1 MNRRLFFIVIV
12 FLTSLAF
19 AEENEP
25 AVLIRGP
32 IIHDGI
38 EFLGVNRITAQYGE
52 YKYQGELIRLYYTA
66 EEIVLSDDWG
76 FYDCKIEGLVQKV
89 GAGKDRII
97 IGYFDG
103 LGWKVFLSVAA
114 DADYICPFISE
125 YIKKQKYFNNIVS
138 ETSGFSFP
146 AILDID

>member
-1 MNRRLFFIVIV
+1 MNKRLLFIVIV
-12 FLTSLAF
+12 FLTSPAF
-19 AEENEP
+19 SEENEP

-52 YKYQGELIRLYYTA
+52 YRYQGDLIRLYYTA

-76 FYDCKIEGLVQKV
+76 FYDCKIDGLVQKS
-89 GAGKDRII
+89 GAGKERVI
-97 IGYFDG
+97 IGYFDS
-103 LGWKVFLSVAA
+103 LGWMIFLSIPA
-114 DADYICPFISE
+114 DADYICPFILE
-125 YIKKQKYFNNIVS
+125 YIKRQKYFNNIVS
-138 ETSGFSFP
+138 DSSGFSFP